1 MKFVAKAKQQYHV
14 IVWDLPHWWLTT
26 VYDIAGKS
34 QEHRY
39 SWRQSKPEHHAS
51 FSKPWSNQ
59 PQIPAKR
66 KELFDKSTKDT
77 VLETGVEKKR
87 SFTLV
92 LSGRTKISQIKVMQD
107 L

>member
-1 MKFVAKAKQQYHV
+1 MKAESTDTAEDKVNLN
-14 IVWDLPHWWLTT
+14 IVP
-26 VYDIAGKS
+26 
-34 QEHRY
+34 Q
-39 SWRQSKPEHHAS
+39 S
-51 FSKPWSNQ
+51 FSKPWNNQ

-92 LSGRTKISQIKVMQD
+92 LSGRTKISQMKVMQD